1 MGFFLEAFGLIYGRM
16 TSLINKFRAR
26 LTLIFI
32 TLIGSSV
39 LIAGIFVAKMMER
52 SHIDSLT
59 TNMEREL
66 RILLVTVNWNRQG
79 PESEQIRYYT
89 DMAVTLEK
97 SADARVTFIRADGKV
112 LGDSD
117 SDPSLMENHLN
128 REEMID
134 AASSGVGFATRHS
147 STVDRNMIYAAV
159 PVIDQGQTIGY
170 LRLAMSLEEVEQSI
184 RNVWF
189 VLIVGLLT
197 VFVIAGLISY
207 RIAYGI
213 TRPIELITSVAEQ
226 ITDMNYKYRVQLNK
240 KDEIGKL
247 GDAINHMA
255 DSLQLQMNRILED
268 ENRLKYVLE
277 NLISG
282 VVMIDGEGN
291 IALLNRSAEEFLG
304 FSSKELL
311 GKKFDQAKQQF
322 EFTQLI
328 QECIDTRENI
338 RDEMIFYY
346 PTERILEIN
355 LNPIFQSDNQWAGL
369 LIVLHDITSVR
380 RLERMRSE
388 FVANVSHELK
398 TPIAAVKGF
407 AETLL
412 AGALED
418 KETARSFLKIIFDE
432 SERLNRLIGDILEL
446 SKIESKRIP
455 LQFSPVH
462 LESFIGDCFDVMKTE
477 AKRKSIVLEMDVPED
492 SYMEADE
499 DRLRQ
504 ILMNLL
510 SNGINYTP
518 EGGKVK
524 VKVEQLAIGPEAGE
538 VDTIRFT
545 ISDTGIGIPKKDLPR
560 IFERFYRVDKARSRS
575 SGGTGLGLSIVK
587 HLVELHKGTIRV
599 ESEVLVG
606 TKFIIELP
614 LIH

>member
-1 MGFFLEAFGLIYGRM
+1 M
-16 TSLINKFRAR
+16 INKFRVR

-32 TLIGSSV
+32 ALIGSSV
-39 LIAGIFVAKMMER
+39 LIAGIFMAKMLER

-59 TNMEREL
+59 VNMEREL
-66 RILLVTVNWNRQG
+66 RIILATMNWKGQG
-79 PESEQIRYYT
+79 TESEQIRYFT
-89 DMAVTLEK
+89 DQAMMLQQ
-97 SADARVTFIRADGKV
+97 SADVRVTFIRADGKV
-112 LGDSD
+112 MGDSD
-117 SDPSLMENHLN
+117 SNPDQMENHLD
-128 REEMID
+128 REEIVEA
-134 AASSGVGFATRHS
+134 AASKVGYATRHS
-147 STVDRNMIYAAV
+147 TSVNRNLFYVAV
-159 PVIDQGQTIGY
+159 PVIEEGQTIGF
-170 LRLAMSLEEVEQSI
+170 LRLAMSLEAVEASI
-184 RNVWF
+184 RNLWF
-189 VLIVGLLT
+189 ALIFGLLT
-197 VFVIAGLISY
+197 VFLVAGLISY
-207 RIAYGI
+207 RVAYGI
-213 TRPIELITSVAEQ
+213 TRPIELMTSVAQQ
-226 ITDMNYKYRVQLNK
+226 ITDMNYKYRLHLNK

-255 DSLQLQMNRILED
+255 DSLQLQMNRILDD
-268 ENRLKYVLE
+268 ENRLKSVLE

-282 VVMIDGEGN
+282 VVMVDVEGK
-291 IALLNRSAEEFLG
+291 IVLLNRSAEEFLG

-346 PTERILEIN
+346 PEERILEIN
-355 LNPIFQSDNQWAGL
+355 LNPIFQSDEQWAGL

-407 AETLL
+407 TETLL
-412 AGALED
+412 AGALDD

-462 LESFIGDCFDVMKTE
+462 LESFIGNCLHVMKTE
-477 AKRKSIVLEMDVPED
+477 AEKKSIELEVEVPQD

-504 ILMNLL
+504 IIMNLL

-524 VKVEQLAIGPEAGE
+524 VKVEQLASGLESTEA
-538 VDTIRFT
+538 DTIRFT
-545 ISDTGIGIPKKDLPR
+545 IMDTGIGIPKKDLPR
-560 IFERFYRVDKARSRS
+560 IFERFYRVDKARSRV

-606 TKFIIELP
+606 TKFIIDMP
-614 LIH
+614 LIQG

>member
-1 MGFFLEAFGLIYGRM
+1 MGVFLEAYGLSCGRM
-16 TSLINKFRAR
+16 TSLLNKFRTR

-32 TLIGSSV
+32 ALIGSSV
-39 LIAGIFVAKMMER
+39 LIAGIFVAQMMER
-52 SHIDSLT
+52 SHIDTLT
-59 TNMEREL
+59 TYMEREL
-66 RILLVTVNWNRQG
+66 RILLVTMNWNRQG
-79 PESEQIRYYT
+79 PESEQIHYYS
-89 DMAVTLEK
+89 DMAAKLKK

-117 SDPSLMENHLN
+117 KDPSQMENHLN
-128 REEMID
+128 REEIID
-134 AASSGVGFATRHS
+134 AESSGIGFVTRYS
-147 STVDRNMIYAAV
+147 STLNRNMIYAAV
-159 PVIDQGQTIGY
+159 PVKDQDQTIGY
-170 LRLAMSLEEVEQSI
+170 LRLAMSLEEVEKSI
-184 RNVWF
+184 RNVWIM
-189 VLIVGLLT
+189 LIGGLLT
-197 VFVIAGLISY
+197 VFAIAGLLSY

-213 TRPIELITSVAEQ
+213 TRPIELMTSVAQQ

-268 ENRLKYVLE
+268 ENRLKNVLE

-282 VVMIDGEGN
+282 VVMIDGEGK
-291 IALLNRSAEEFLG
+291 IVLLNRSAEEFLG

-311 GKKFDQAKQQF
+311 GKKFDEAKQQI

-338 RDEMIFYY
+338 RDEMIFYF
-346 PTERILEIN
+346 PEERILEIN
-355 LNPIFQSDNQWAGL
+355 LNPIFQSNNQWAGM

-398 TPIAAVKGF
+398 TPIASVKGF

-412 AGALED
+412 AGALDD

-462 LESFIGDCFDVMKTE
+462 LESFVENCLHVMKTE
-477 AKRKSIVLEMDVPED
+477 AEKKSIELKMEVPED
-492 SYMEADE
+492 VYMEADE

-504 ILMNLL
+504 ILINLL

-524 VKVEQLAIGPEAGE
+524 VKVEQLASGSEAGE
-538 VDTIRFT
+538 VDTVRFT

-599 ESEVLVG
+599 ESEVFVG
-606 TKFIIELP
+606 TKFIVELP
-614 LIH
+614 LIQ

>member
-1 MGFFLEAFGLIYGRM
+1 M
-16 TSLINKFRAR
+16 INKFRAR

-32 TLIGSSV
+32 ALIGSSV
-39 LIAGIFVAKMMER
+39 MIAGIFVAQMLER

-59 TNMEREL
+59 ENMKREL
-66 RILLVTVNWNRQG
+66 RILLVTINWNKQG
-79 PESEQIRYYT
+79 TESEQMRYYT
-89 DMAVTLEK
+89 DMAVMLKK
-97 SADARVTFIRADGKV
+97 SADARITYIRADGKV

-117 SDPSLMENHLN
+117 MDPSQMENHLN
-128 REEMID
+128 REEILD
-134 AASSGVGFATRHS
+134 AASSGAGVVTRHS
-147 STVDRNMIYAAV
+147 STLDQNMIYTAV
-159 PVIDQGQTIGY
+159 PVMDQGQTIGY
-170 LRLAMSLEEVEQSI
+170 LRLAMSLEEVEKSI

-189 VLIVGLLT
+189 LLIAGLLA

-213 TRPIELITSVAEQ
+213 TRPIELMTSVAEQ

-247 GDAINHMA
+247 GDAINRMA

-268 ENRLKYVLE
+268 ENQLKNVLE

-282 VVMIDGEGN
+282 VVMIDGKGN
-291 IALLNRSAEEFLG
+291 IVLLNRSAEELLG

-311 GKKFDQAKQQF
+311 GKKFNEAKQQI

-338 RDEMIFYY
+338 RDEMIFYF
-346 PTERILEIN
+346 PTERIMEIN
-355 LNPIFQSDNQWAGL
+355 LNPIFQADNQWAGV
-369 LIVLHDITSVR
+369 LIVLHDLTSVR

-412 AGALED
+412 AGALDD

-462 LESFIGDCFDVMKTE
+462 LESFIGNCLHVMKTE
-477 AKRKSIVLEMDVPED
+477 AKKKSIELEMEVPED
-492 SYMEADE
+492 CYMEADE

-524 VKVEQLAIGPEAGE
+524 VKVEQLASGSEAGE
-538 VDTIRFT
+538 ADTIRFT

-560 IFERFYRVDKARSRS
+560 IFERFYRVDKARSRG

-606 TKFIIELP
+606 TRFIIELP

>member
-1 MGFFLEAFGLIYGRM
+1 MM
-16 TSLINKFRAR
+16 NKFRAR

-32 TLIGSSV
+32 ALIGSSV
-39 LIAGIFVAKMMER
+39 LIAGIFMAKMLER

-59 TNMEREL
+59 ANMEREL
-66 RILLVTVNWNRQG
+66 HIMLVTMNWNRQG
-79 PESEQIRYYT
+79 TESQQSRYFT
-89 DMAVTLEK
+89 DMAKMLK
-97 SADARVTFIRADGKV
+97 QSADARVTFIRADGKV
-112 LGDSD
+112 MGDSD
-117 SDPSLMENHLN
+117 SNPDQMENHLD
-128 REEMID
+128 REEIVE
-134 AASSGVGFATRHS
+134 AASSKVGYATRHS
-147 STVDRNMIYAAV
+147 STVDRNLLYVAV
-159 PVIDQGQTIGY
+159 PVIEEGQTIGF
-170 LRLAMSLEEVEQSI
+170 LRLAMSLEDVEASV
-184 RNVWF
+184 RNLWF
-189 VLIVGLLT
+189 ALILGLLT
-197 VFVIAGLISY
+197 VFLVAGLISY
-207 RIAYGI
+207 RVAYGI
-213 TRPIELITSVAEQ
+213 TRPIELMTSVAQQ
-226 ITDMNYKYRVQLNK
+226 ITDMNYKYRVRLKK

-268 ENRLKYVLE
+268 ENRLKSVLE

-282 VVMIDGEGN
+282 VVMIDGEGE
-291 IALLNRSAEEFLG
+291 IVLLNRSAEEFLG

-346 PTERILEIN
+346 PEERILEIN
-355 LNPIFQSDNQWAGL
+355 LNPIFQSDKQWAGL

-407 AETLL
+407 TETLL
-412 AGALED
+412 AGALDD

-455 LQFSPVH
+455 LQYSPIH
-462 LESFIGDCFDVMKTE
+462 LESFIGNCLHLMKTE
-477 AKRKSIVLEMDVPED
+477 AKKKSIELEVEVPQN

-524 VKVEQLAIGPEAGE
+524 VKVEQLTSGPESME

-545 ISDTGIGIPKKDLPR
+545 IMDTGIGIPRKDLPR
-560 IFERFYRVDKARSRS
+560 IFERFYRVDKGRSRI

-606 TKFIIELP
+606 TKFIIDMP
-614 LIH
+614 LIQ

>member
-1 MGFFLEAFGLIYGRM
+1 M
-16 TSLINKFRAR
+16 NKFRAR

-32 TLIGSSV
+32 ALIGSSV
-39 LIAGIFVAKMMER
+39 LIAGIFMAKMLER

-59 TNMEREL
+59 ANMEREL
-66 RILLVTVNWNRQG
+66 HIMLVTMNWNRQG
-79 PESEQIRYYT
+79 TESQQSRYFT
-89 DMAVTLEK
+89 DMAKMLK
-97 SADARVTFIRADGKV
+97 QSADARVTFIRADGKV
-112 LGDSD
+112 MGDSD
-117 SDPSLMENHLN
+117 SNPDQMENHLD
-128 REEMID
+128 REEIVE
-134 AASSGVGFATRHS
+134 AASSKVGYATRHS
-147 STVDRNMIYAAV
+147 STVDRNLLYVAV
-159 PVIDQGQTIGY
+159 PVIEEGQTIGF
-170 LRLAMSLEEVEQSI
+170 LRLAMSLEDVEASV
-184 RNVWF
+184 RNLWF
-189 VLIVGLLT
+189 ALILGLLT
-197 VFVIAGLISY
+197 VFLVAGLISY
-207 RIAYGI
+207 RVAYGI
-213 TRPIELITSVAEQ
+213 TRPIELMTSVAQQ
-226 ITDMNYKYRVQLNK
+226 ITDMNYKYRVRLKK

-268 ENRLKYVLE
+268 ENRLKSVLE

-282 VVMIDGEGN
+282 VVMIDGEGE
-291 IALLNRSAEEFLG
+291 IVLLNRSAEEFLG

-346 PTERILEIN
+346 PEERILEIN
-355 LNPIFQSDNQWAGL
+355 LNPIFQSDKQWAGL

-407 AETLL
+407 TETLL
-412 AGALED
+412 AGALDD

-455 LQFSPVH
+455 LQYSPIH
-462 LESFIGDCFDVMKTE
+462 LESFIGNCLHLMKTE
-477 AKRKSIVLEMDVPED
+477 AKKKSIELEVEVPQN

-524 VKVEQLAIGPEAGE
+524 VKVEQLTSGPESME

-545 ISDTGIGIPKKDLPR
+545 IMDTGIGIPRKDLPR
-560 IFERFYRVDKARSRS
+560 IFERFYRVDKGRSRI

-606 TKFIIELP
+606 TKFIIDMP
-614 LIH
+614 LIQ